1 MSITDLATVAALKEL
16 GIRYAR
22 HVDRREFDQLDSV
35 LGADASIAGFTGDP
49 AAQQPLYRMD
59 GLATI
64 QQGLQL
70 LHRYQRTFHFVGQQL
85 LLSAT
90 PDSAS
95 GETYCIASHFHHKQG
110 KDHCFVMYIRYQDR
124 FAKVDG
130 QWRFVERALIV
141 DRTEGEDVDA

>member
-1 MSITDLATVAALKEL
+1 MSITDLETVATLKEL
-16 GIRYAR
+16 GMRYAR
-22 HVDRREFDQLDSV
+22 LVDRREFDQLGSV
-35 LGADASIAGFTGDP
+35 MSANASIAGFAGDP
-49 AAQQPLYRMD
+49 ATQPPLYRME

-64 QQGLQL
+64 QQGFQL
-70 LHRYQRTFHFVGQQL
+70 LLRYQRTFHFVGQQL
-85 LLSAT
+85 LLSVT

-124 FAKVDG
+124 FARVDG
-130 QWRFVERALIV
+130 QWRIVERQLIV

>member
-1 MSITDLATVAALKEL
+1 MSITDPATVAALNEL

-22 HVDRREFDQLDSV
+22 HVDRREFEQLCSV
-35 LGADASIAGFTGDP
+35 LAVDASIAGYTGDP
-49 AAQQPLYRMD
+49 ATQQPLYRME

-64 QQGLQL
+64 RQGFQL

-85 LLSAT
+85 LLSVT
-90 PDSAS
+90 PDSAT

-124 FAKVDG
+124 FARVDG
-130 QWRFVERALIV
+130 QWRIVERQLIV